1 MKRRIYSLL
10 ALTLSLALTA
20 CSSDASAEHTASASE
35 TEEAAA
41 AASSAQESVQ
51 EKTTKTV
58 TGMIASVDGTEV
70 TLHLGEENTQF
81 SSDPMTQK
89 ENGRE
94 MPPDM
99 PEENG
104 DSQTPPDKPDGNGD
118 SQTPPD
124 KPEGNSDSQTPPD
137 KPDENGDSQ
146 TPPDK
151 PEGNSDSQTPPD
163 KPEENGNE
171 QAPPDMP
178 EGETVTYDLSDAV
191 IYQEQDSGTV
201 TASLADL
208 TPGAFLRLELSE
220 EDVILS
226 ATILNDS
233 MEPGNGGGFG
243 GGGFGGSG
251 QVTQGTA
258 QNTINTDG
266 VYEDETYTSTGDD
279 ENALRIQDA
288 TVTLNAI
295 TVDKSAGSSSNTE
308 DGDFYGMNAALL
320 ATDGAQVTISDA
332 VISSSAQNGNGVF
345 SYGEGTLVRI
355 SDSVISTTKD
365 NSGGIQT
372 TGGGATEAENLTVTT
387 KGNSSAAIRSDR
399 GGGTVNVKKG
409 SYTTNGYNSP
419 AIYSTADISVSDAD
433 LTATNSE
440 ALVIE
445 GQNSI
450 ALTDCT
456 VSGSMSKDQGTSS
469 DENVHN
475 VMIYQSMSGD
485 AQVGTAGFSMKGGS
499 LTCES
504 GDQIYVTNTHAII
517 SLSGVSLINNDPD
530 GNLLT
535 VAGNS
540 GSHGWGTAGANGAQ
554 VTFTAD
560 AQALEGNITV
570 DTISSLDLTLTNG
583 SSFTGA
589 IHIVDN
595 EEGGVTTEDHA
606 VLTIEEGCTFTLTG
620 DCTLSSLTC
629 EGTILYNGYTIT
641 LADGTVLG

>member
-51 EKTTKTV
+51 EENTKTV
-58 TGMIASVDGTEV
+58 TGMIASVYGTEV
-70 TLHLGEENTQF
+70 TLHLGEANLQL
-81 SSDPMTQK
+81 SSDPMPQK
-89 ENGRE
+89 EDGQE
-94 MPPDM
+94 TPPDM
-99 PEENG
+99 
-104 DSQTPPDKPDGNGD
+104 
-118 SQTPPD
+118 
-124 KPEGNSDSQTPPD
+124 PEGNSDSQTPPD
-137 KPDENGDSQ
+137 KPDGNGDGQ
-146 TPPDK
+146 T
-151 PEGNSDSQTPPD
+151 
-163 KPEENGNE
+163 
-171 QAPPDMP
+171 PPDMP

-220 EDVILS
+220 KDVILS

-641 LADGTVLG
+641 LADGTVLK

>member
-35 TEEAAA
+35 TEEAAT

-51 EKTTKTV
+51 EETTKTV

-70 TLHLGEENTQF
+70 TLHLGEANMQL
-81 SSDPMTQK
+81 SSDSMPQK
-89 ENGRE
+89 EDGRE

-104 DSQTPPDKPDGNGD
+104 DSQTPPDKSDENGDGQAPPDKPDGNSD

-137 KPDENGDSQ
+137 KLDGNGDGQ
-146 TPPDK
+146 T
-151 PEGNSDSQTPPD
+151 
-163 KPEENGNE
+163 
-171 QAPPDMP
+171 PPDMP

-226 ATILNDS
+226 ATILNSS

-258 QNTINTDG
+258 QNTINADG

-288 TVTLNAI
+288 TVTLSSI
-295 TVDKSAGSSSNTE
+295 TVDKSTGSSSSTE

-517 SLSGVSLINNDPD
+517 SLSGVSLVNNDPD

-641 LADGTVLG
+641 LADGTVLK

>member
-51 EKTTKTV
+51 EENTKTV

-70 TLHLGEENTQF
+70 TLHLGEANLQL
-81 SSDPMTQK
+81 SSDPMPQK
-89 ENGRE
+89 EDGQE
-94 MPPDM
+94 TPPDM
-99 PEENG
+99 PE
-104 DSQTPPDKPDGNGD
+104 GNSD

-137 KPDENGDSQ
+137 KPDGNGDGQ
-146 TPPDK
+146 T
-151 PEGNSDSQTPPD
+151 T
-163 KPEENGNE
+163 
-171 QAPPDMP
+171 PDMP

-288 TVTLNAI
+288 TVTLSSI
-295 TVDKSAGSSSNTE
+295 TVDKSAGSSSSTE

-345 SYGEGTLVRI
+345 SYGEGSSTM
-355 SDSVISTTKD
+355 SVAGLPIYPVTPSRKIFMRSMKPQTA
-365 NSGGIQT
+365 T
-372 TGGGATEAENLTVTT
+372 TG
-387 KGNSSAAIRSDR
+387 RSLQD
-399 GGGTVNVKKG
+399 
-409 SYTTNGYNSP
+409 TTNRN
-419 AIYSTADISVSDAD
+419 
-433 LTATNSE
+433 
-440 ALVIE
+440 
-445 GQNSI
+445 
-450 ALTDCT
+450 
-456 VSGSMSKDQGTSS
+456 
-469 DENVHN
+469 
-475 VMIYQSMSGD
+475 
-485 AQVGTAGFSMKGGS
+485 F
-499 LTCES
+499 
-504 GDQIYVTNTHAII
+504 
-517 SLSGVSLINNDPD
+517 
-530 GNLLT
+530 
-535 VAGNS
+535 
-540 GSHGWGTAGANGAQ
+540 
-554 VTFTAD
+554 
-560 AQALEGNITV
+560 
-570 DTISSLDLTLTNG
+570 
-583 SSFTGA
+583 
-589 IHIVDN
+589 
-595 EEGGVTTEDHA
+595 
-606 VLTIEEGCTFTLTG
+606 
-620 DCTLSSLTC
+620 
-629 EGTILYNGYTIT
+629 
-641 LADGTVLG
+641 

>member
-35 TEEAAA
+35 TEEAAT

-51 EKTTKTV
+51 EETTKTV

-70 TLHLGEENTQF
+70 TLHLGEANMQL
-81 SSDPMTQK
+81 SSDPMPQK
-89 ENGRE
+89 EDRQE
-94 MPPDM
+94 TPPDM
-99 PEENG
+99 PE
-104 DSQTPPDKPDGNGD
+104 GNSD

-137 KPDENGDSQ
+137 KPDGNGDGQ
-146 TPPDK
+146 T
-151 PEGNSDSQTPPD
+151 
-163 KPEENGNE
+163 
-171 QAPPDMP
+171 PPDMP

-258 QNTINTDG
+258 QNTINADG

-332 VISSSAQNGNGVF
+332 VISSSAKNGNGVF
-345 SYGEGTLVRI
+345 SYGGGTLVRI

-419 AIYSTADISVSDAD
+419 AIYSTADISVSDAY

-641 LADGTVLG
+641 LADGTVLK

>member
-51 EKTTKTV
+51 EENTKTV

-70 TLHLGEENTQF
+70 TLHLGEANLQL
-81 SSDPMTQK
+81 SSDPMPQK
-89 ENGRE
+89 EDRQE
-94 MPPDM
+94 TPPDM
-99 PEENG
+99 PE
-104 DSQTPPDKPDGNGD
+104 
-118 SQTPPD
+118 
-124 KPEGNSDSQTPPD
+124 GNS
-137 KPDENGDSQ
+137 DSQ

-163 KPEENGNE
+163 KPEENGDGQTPPDKPDENGDSQTPPDKPNENGNE
-171 QAPPDMP
+171 QTPPDMP

-208 TPGAFLRLELSE
+208 TPGTFLRLELSE

-288 TVTLNAI
+288 TVTLSSI
-295 TVDKSAGSSSNTE
+295 TVDKSAGSSSSTE

-372 TGGGATEAENLTVTT
+372 TGGGATETENLTVTT

-419 AIYSTADISVSDAD
+419 AIYSTADISVSDAY

>member
-1 MKRRIYSLL
+1 MKRQIYSLL

-41 AASSAQESVQ
+41 AASSAQETAQ
-51 EKTTKTV
+51 EETTKTV
-58 TGMIASVDGTEV
+58 TGMITSVDGTEV
-70 TLHLGEENTQF
+70 TLHLSEANMPL
-81 SSDPMTQK
+81 SSDPMPQK
-89 ENGRE
+89 EDGQE
-94 MPPDM
+94 TPPDM
-99 PEENG
+99 PEGNG
-104 DSQTPPDKPDGNGD
+104 DGQTPPDKPDGNGD

-124 KPEGNSDSQTPPD
+124 RPEGNSDSQT
-137 KPDENGDSQ
+137 
-146 TPPDK
+146 
-151 PEGNSDSQTPPD
+151 
-163 KPEENGNE
+163 
-171 QAPPDMP
+171 PPDMP
-178 EGETVTYDLSDAV
+178 EGETVTYDLSDVV

-208 TPGAFLRLELSE
+208 TPGAFLRLELSD

-226 ATILNDS
+226 ATILNSS

-266 VYEDETYTSTGDD
+266 VYEDGTYTSTGDD

-320 ATDGAQVTISDA
+320 TTDGAQVTISDA

-485 AQVGTAGFSMKGGS
+485 AQVGTAEFSMKGGS

-517 SLSGVSLINNDPD
+517 SLSGVSLVNNDPD

>member
-10 ALTLSLALTA
+10 ALTLSLVLTA

-35 TEEAAA
+35 TEEAAT

-51 EKTTKTV
+51 EETTKTV

-70 TLHLGEENTQF
+70 TLHLGEANMQL
-81 SSDPMTQK
+81 SSDSMPQK
-89 ENGRE
+89 EDGRE

-124 KPEGNSDSQTPPD
+124 KPDENGDGQTPPD

-151 PEGNSDSQTPPD
+151 PDGNGDGQT
-163 KPEENGNE
+163 
-171 QAPPDMP
+171 PPDMP

-226 ATILNDS
+226 ATILNSS

-288 TVTLNAI
+288 TVTLSSI
-295 TVDKSAGSSSNTE
+295 TVDKSAGSSSSTE

-419 AIYSTADISVSDAD
+419 AIYSTADISVSDAY

>member
-51 EKTTKTV
+51 EENTKTV
-58 TGMIASVDGTEV
+58 TGMIASVDETEV
-70 TLHLGEENTQF
+70 TLHLGEANLQL
-81 SSDPMTQK
+81 SSDPMPQK
-89 ENGRE
+89 EDRQE
-94 MPPDM
+94 TPPDM
-99 PEENG
+99 
-104 DSQTPPDKPDGNGD
+104 
-118 SQTPPD
+118 
-124 KPEGNSDSQTPPD
+124 
-137 KPDENGDSQ
+137 
-146 TPPDK
+146 

-163 KPEENGNE
+163 KPEGNSNSQTPPDKPDGNGDG
-171 QAPPDMP
+171 QTPPDMP

-226 ATILNDS
+226 ATILNSS

-288 TVTLNAI
+288 TVTLSSI
-295 TVDKSAGSSSNTE
+295 TVDKSAGSSSSTE

-419 AIYSTADISVSDAD
+419 AIYSTADISVSDAY

-583 SSFTGA
+583 SSFTGT

>member
-20 CSSDASAEHTASASE
+20 CSSDTSAEHTASASE

-51 EKTTKTV
+51 EENTKTV

-70 TLHLGEENTQF
+70 TLHLGEANTQL
-81 SSDPMTQK
+81 SSDPMPQK
-89 ENGRE
+89 EDGWE
-94 MPPDM
+94 TPPDM
-99 PEENG
+99 PEGNG
-104 DSQTPPDKPDGNGD
+104 DSQTPPDKPDGNSD

-137 KPDENGDSQ
+137 KPDGNGDGQ
-146 TPPDK
+146 T
-151 PEGNSDSQTPPD
+151 
-163 KPEENGNE
+163 
-171 QAPPDMP
+171 PPDMP

-288 TVTLNAI
+288 TVTLSSI

-372 TGGGATEAENLTVTT
+372 TGGGATEAENLAVTT

-419 AIYSTADISVSDAD
+419 AIYSTADISVSDAY

-485 AQVGTAGFSMKGGS
+485 AQVGTAEFSMKGGS

-517 SLSGVSLINNDPD
+517 SLSGVSLVNNDPD

-540 GSHGWGTAGANGAQ
+540 GSHGWGTAGANDAQ

>member
-20 CSSDASAEHTASASE
+20 CSSDTSAEHTASASE

-51 EKTTKTV
+51 EENTKTV
-58 TGMIASVDGTEV
+58 TGMIASVDETEV
-70 TLHLGEENTQF
+70 TLHLGEANLQL
-81 SSDPMTQK
+81 SSDPMPQK
-89 ENGRE
+89 EDRQE
-94 MPPDM
+94 TPPDM
-99 PEENG
+99 PE
-104 DSQTPPDKPDGNGD
+104 GNSD

-137 KPDENGDSQ
+137 KPDGNGDGQ
-146 TPPDK
+146 T
-151 PEGNSDSQTPPD
+151 
-163 KPEENGNE
+163 
-171 QAPPDMP
+171 PPDMP

-258 QNTINTDG
+258 QNTINADG

-345 SYGEGTLVRI
+345 SYDEGTLVRI

-485 AQVGTAGFSMKGGS
+485 AQVGTAEFSMKGGS

-517 SLSGVSLINNDPD
+517 SLSGVSLVNNDPD

-535 VAGNS
+535 VDGNS

-595 EEGGVTTEDHA
+595 EEGGVTTENHA

-641 LADGTVLG
+641 LAEGTVLK

>member
-51 EKTTKTV
+51 EENTKTV

-70 TLHLGEENTQF
+70 TLHLGEANLQL
-81 SSDPMTQK
+81 SSDPMPQK
-89 ENGRE
+89 EDRQE
-94 MPPDM
+94 TPPDM
-99 PEENG
+99 PEGNS
-104 DSQTPPDKPDGNGD
+104 DSQTPPDKPDGNSD

-137 KPDENGDSQ
+137 KPDGNGDGQ
-146 TPPDK
+146 T
-151 PEGNSDSQTPPD
+151 
-163 KPEENGNE
+163 
-171 QAPPDMP
+171 PPDMP

-288 TVTLNAI
+288 TVTLSSI
-295 TVDKSAGSSSNTE
+295 TVDKSAGSSSSTE

-419 AIYSTADISVSDAD
+419 AIYSTADISVSDAY

-485 AQVGTAGFSMKGGS
+485 AQVGTAEFSMKGGS

-517 SLSGVSLINNDPD
+517 SLSGVSLVNNDPD

-540 GSHGWGTAGANGAQ
+540 GSHGWGTAGANDAQ

>member
-41 AASSAQESVQ
+41 VASSAQESVQ
-51 EKTTKTV
+51 EENTKTV

-70 TLHLGEENTQF
+70 TLHLGEANLQL

-99 PEENG
+99 PEGNG
-104 DSQTPPDKPDGNGD
+104 DSQTPPDKPDENGD
-118 SQTPPD
+118 
-124 KPEGNSDSQTPPD
+124 GQTPPD

-151 PEGNSDSQTPPD
+151 PDGNGDGQT
-163 KPEENGNE
+163 
-171 QAPPDMP
+171 PPDMP

-226 ATILNDS
+226 ATILNSS

-258 QNTINTDG
+258 QNTINADG

-288 TVTLNAI
+288 TVTLNSI
-295 TVDKSAGSSSNTE
+295 TVDKSAGSSSSTE

-419 AIYSTADISVSDAD
+419 AIYSTADISVSDAY

-517 SLSGVSLINNDPD
+517 SLSGVSLVNNDPD

-641 LADGTVLG
+641 LADGTVLK

>member
-20 CSSDASAEHTASASE
+20 CSSDTSAEHTASASE

-41 AASSAQESVQ
+41 EASSAQESVQ
-51 EKTTKTV
+51 EETTKTV

-70 TLHLGEENTQF
+70 TLHLSEANMPL
-81 SSDPMTQK
+81 SSDPMPQT
-89 ENGRE
+89 EDGHE
-94 MPPDM
+94 TPPDM
-99 PEENG
+99 PE
-104 DSQTPPDKPDGNGD
+104 GNGD
-118 SQTPPD
+118 GQTPPD

-137 KPDENGDSQ
+137 RPEGNGDSQ
-146 TPPDK
+146 T
-151 PEGNSDSQTPPD
+151 
-163 KPEENGNE
+163 
-171 QAPPDMP
+171 PPDMP
-178 EGETVTYDLSDAV
+178 EGETVTYDLSDVV

-208 TPGAFLRLELSE
+208 TPGAFLRLELSD

-226 ATILNDS
+226 ATILNSS

-266 VYEDETYTSTGDD
+266 VYEDGTYTSTGDD

-320 ATDGAQVTISDA
+320 TTDGAQVTISDA

-485 AQVGTAGFSMKGGS
+485 AQVGTAEFSMKGGS

-517 SLSGVSLINNDPD
+517 SLSGVSLVNNDPD

>member
-104 DSQTPPDKPDGNGD
+104 DSQTPPDKPEGNGD
-118 SQTPPD
+118 SQTPPDKPEGNSDSKTPPD

-137 KPDENGDSQ
+137 KPDGNGDGQ

-151 PEGNSDSQTPPD
+151 
-163 KPEENGNE
+163 
-171 QAPPDMP
+171 P

-266 VYEDETYTSTGDD
+266 VYEDGTYTSTGDD

-517 SLSGVSLINNDPD
+517 SLSGVSLVNNDPD

>member
-51 EKTTKTV
+51 EENIKAV
-58 TGMIASVDGTEV
+58 TGMIASVDETEV
-70 TLHLGEENTQF
+70 TLHLGEANLQL
-81 SSDPMTQK
+81 SSDPMPQK
-89 ENGRE
+89 EDGQE
-94 MPPDM
+94 TPPDM
-99 PEENG
+99 PEGNG
-104 DSQTPPDKPDGNGD
+104 DSQTPPDKPDENGNE
-118 SQTPPD
+118 QA
-124 KPEGNSDSQTPPD
+124 PPD

-151 PEGNSDSQTPPD
+151 PDGNGDGQT
-163 KPEENGNE
+163 
-171 QAPPDMP
+171 PPDMP

-226 ATILNDS
+226 ATILNSS

-345 SYGEGTLVRI
+345 SYGEGSSTM
-355 SDSVISTTKD
+355 SVAGLPIYPVTPSRKIFMRSMKPQTA
-365 NSGGIQT
+365 T
-372 TGGGATEAENLTVTT
+372 TG
-387 KGNSSAAIRSDR
+387 RSLQD
-399 GGGTVNVKKG
+399 
-409 SYTTNGYNSP
+409 TTNRN
-419 AIYSTADISVSDAD
+419 
-433 LTATNSE
+433 
-440 ALVIE
+440 
-445 GQNSI
+445 
-450 ALTDCT
+450 
-456 VSGSMSKDQGTSS
+456 
-469 DENVHN
+469 
-475 VMIYQSMSGD
+475 
-485 AQVGTAGFSMKGGS
+485 F
-499 LTCES
+499 
-504 GDQIYVTNTHAII
+504 
-517 SLSGVSLINNDPD
+517 
-530 GNLLT
+530 
-535 VAGNS
+535 
-540 GSHGWGTAGANGAQ
+540 
-554 VTFTAD
+554 
-560 AQALEGNITV
+560 
-570 DTISSLDLTLTNG
+570 
-583 SSFTGA
+583 
-589 IHIVDN
+589 
-595 EEGGVTTEDHA
+595 
-606 VLTIEEGCTFTLTG
+606 
-620 DCTLSSLTC
+620 
-629 EGTILYNGYTIT
+629 
-641 LADGTVLG
+641 

>member
-1 MKRRIYSLL
+1 MKKRIYSLL

-20 CSSDASAEHTASASE
+20 CSSDASTASASE
-35 TEEAAA
+35 TEEAAVE
-41 AASSAQESVQ
+41 ASSAQDNAQ
-51 EKTTKTV
+51 EENTKTV
-58 TGMIASVDGTEV
+58 TGMIASVDGAEV
-70 TLHLGEENTQF
+70 TLHLSEANMPL
-81 SSDPMTQK
+81 SSDPMPQK
-89 ENGRE
+89 ENGQE
-94 MPPDM
+94 TPPDM
-99 PEENG
+99 PEGNSDGQTPPDRPEGNS
-104 DSQTPPDKPDGNGD
+104 DSQTPPDKPEGNDDEQTPPDKPNENGD
-118 SQTPPD
+118 DQTHPD

-137 KPDENGDSQ
+137 KPDGNGDGQ
-146 TPPDK
+146 T
-151 PEGNSDSQTPPD
+151 
-163 KPEENGNE
+163 
-171 QAPPDMP
+171 PPDMP

-208 TPGAFLRLELSE
+208 TPGAFLRLELSD

-226 ATILNDS
+226 ATILNSS
-233 MEPGNGGGFG
+233 MEPGN

-266 VYEDETYTSTGDD
+266 VYEDGTYTSTGDD

-485 AQVGTAGFSMKGGS
+485 AQVGTAEFSMKGGS

-583 SSFTGA
+583 SSLTGA

-595 EEGGVTTEDHA
+595 EDGGVTTEDHA

-641 LADGTVLG
+641 LADGTVLK

>member
-104 DSQTPPDKPDGNGD
+104 DSQTPPDKPEGNGD

-137 KPDENGDSQ
+137 KP
-146 TPPDK
+146 
-151 PEGNSDSQTPPD
+151 EGNSDSQTPPD
-163 KPEENGNE
+163 KPNENGNE
-171 QAPPDMP
+171 QTPPDMP

-220 EDVILS
+220 ENVILS

-258 QNTINTDG
+258 QNTINADG
-266 VYEDETYTSTGDD
+266 VYEDGTYTSTGDD

-419 AIYSTADISVSDAD
+419 AIYSTADISVSDAY

-517 SLSGVSLINNDPD
+517 SLSGVSLVNNDPD

>member
-1 MKRRIYSLL
+1 MKKRIYSLL

-20 CSSDASAEHTASASE
+20 CSSDASAEQTASASE

-51 EKTTKTV
+51 EETTKTV
-58 TGMIASVDGTEV
+58 TGMITSVGETEV
-70 TLHLGEENTQF
+70 TLHLGEANVLL
-81 SSDPMTQK
+81 SSDPMPQK
-89 ENGRE
+89 EDGRE
-94 MPPDM
+94 TPPDM
-99 PEENG
+99 PEGNG
-104 DSQTPPDKPDGNGD
+104 DSQTPPDMPDGNGD

-124 KPEGNSDSQTPPD
+124 RPEGNSDSQTPPD
-137 KPDENGDSQ
+137 KPDG
-146 TPPDK
+146 
-151 PEGNSDSQTPPD
+151 
-163 KPEENGNE
+163 NGNE
-171 QAPPDMP
+171 QAPPDKPEGNGNEQTPPDMQ

-233 MEPGNGGGFG
+233 MEPENGGGFG

-258 QNTINTDG
+258 QNTIHADG
-266 VYEDETYTSTGDD
+266 VYEDGTYTSTGDD

-372 TGGGATEAENLTVTT
+372 TGGGSTEAENLTVTT

-485 AQVGTAGFSMKGGS
+485 AQVGTAEFSMKGGS

-517 SLSGVSLINNDPD
+517 SLSGVSLVNNDPD

-540 GSHGWGTAGANGAQ
+540 ASHGWGTAGANGAQ

-641 LADGTVLG
+641 LADGTILG

>member
-51 EKTTKTV
+51 EENTKTV
-58 TGMIASVDGTEV
+58 TGMIASVDETEV
-70 TLHLGEENTQF
+70 TLHLGEANLQF
-81 SSDPMTQK
+81 FSDPMTQK

-104 DSQTPPDKPDGNGD
+104 DSQTPPDKPDENGDGQAPPDKPDGNSD

-137 KPDENGDSQ
+137 KPDGNGDGQ
-146 TPPDK
+146 T
-151 PEGNSDSQTPPD
+151 
-163 KPEENGNE
+163 
-171 QAPPDMP
+171 PPDMP

-226 ATILNDS
+226 ATILNSS

-288 TVTLNAI
+288 TVTLSSI
-295 TVDKSAGSSSNTE
+295 TVDKSAGSSSSTE

-320 ATDGAQVTISDA
+320 ATDGTQVTISDA

-485 AQVGTAGFSMKGGS
+485 AQVGTAEFSMKGGS

-595 EEGGVTTEDHA
+595 EDGGVTTEDHA

-629 EGTILYNGYTIT
+629 GGTILYNGYTIT

>member
-20 CSSDASAEHTASASE
+20 CSSDTSAEHTASASE

-51 EKTTKTV
+51 EENTKTV

-70 TLHLGEENTQF
+70 TLHLGEANTQL
-81 SSDPMTQK
+81 SSDPMPQK
-89 ENGRE
+89 EDGWE
-94 MPPDM
+94 TPPDM
-99 PEENG
+99 PEGNG
-104 DSQTPPDKPDGNGD
+104 DSQTPPDKPDGNSD

-137 KPDENGDSQ
+137 KPDGNGDGQ
-146 TPPDK
+146 T
-151 PEGNSDSQTPPD
+151 
-163 KPEENGNE
+163 
-171 QAPPDMP
+171 PPDMP

-258 QNTINTDG
+258 QNTINADG

-295 TVDKSAGSSSNTE
+295 TVDKSAGSSSSTE

-345 SYGEGTLVRI
+345 SYDEGTLVRI

-517 SLSGVSLINNDPD
+517 SLSGVSLVNNDPD

-641 LADGTVLG
+641 LADGTVLK

>member
-51 EKTTKTV
+51 EENTKTV
-58 TGMIASVDGTEV
+58 TGMIASVDETEV
-70 TLHLGEENTQF
+70 TLHLGEANLQL

-104 DSQTPPDKPDGNGD
+104 DSQTPPDKP
-118 SQTPPD
+118 
-124 KPEGNSDSQTPPD
+124 EGNSDSQTPPD
-137 KPDENGDSQ
+137 KPDGNGDGQ
-146 TPPDK
+146 T
-151 PEGNSDSQTPPD
+151 
-163 KPEENGNE
+163 
-171 QAPPDMP
+171 PPDMP

-226 ATILNDS
+226 ATILNSS

-288 TVTLNAI
+288 TVTLSSI

-320 ATDGAQVTISDA
+320 ATDCAQVTISDA

-485 AQVGTAGFSMKGGS
+485 AQVGTAEFSMKGGS

-517 SLSGVSLINNDPD
+517 SLSGVSLVNNDPD

>member
-104 DSQTPPDKPDGNGD
+104 DSQTPPDKPEGNGD

-137 KPDENGDSQ
+137 KP
-146 TPPDK
+146 
-151 PEGNSDSQTPPD
+151 EGNSDSQTPPD
-163 KPEENGNE
+163 KPNENGNE
-171 QAPPDMP
+171 QTPPDMP

-220 EDVILS
+220 ENVILS

-258 QNTINTDG
+258 QNTINADG

-365 NSGGIQT
+365 NSGSIQT

-419 AIYSTADISVSDAD
+419 AIYSTADISVSDAY

-517 SLSGVSLINNDPD
+517 SLSGVSLVNNDPD

>member
-20 CSSDASAEHTASASE
+20 CSSDTSAEHTASASE

-51 EKTTKTV
+51 EENTKTV
-58 TGMIASVDGTEV
+58 TGMIASVDETEV
-70 TLHLGEENTQF
+70 TLHLGEANLQL
-81 SSDPMTQK
+81 SSDPMPQK
-89 ENGRE
+89 EDRQE
-94 MPPDM
+94 
-99 PEENG
+99 
-104 DSQTPPDKPDGNGD
+104 T
-118 SQTPPD
+118 
-124 KPEGNSDSQTPPD
+124 
-137 KPDENGDSQ
+137 
-146 TPPDK
+146 
-151 PEGNSDSQTPPD
+151 
-163 KPEENGNE
+163 
-171 QAPPDMP
+171 PPDMP

-201 TASLADL
+201 TASLVDL

-258 QNTINTDG
+258 QNTINADG
-266 VYEDETYTSTGDD
+266 VYEDGTYTSTGDD

-295 TVDKSAGSSSNTE
+295 TVDKSAGSSSSTE

-372 TGGGATEAENLTVTT
+372 TGGGATEAENLAVTT

-419 AIYSTADISVSDAD
+419 AIYSTADISVSDAY

-485 AQVGTAGFSMKGGS
+485 AQVGTAEFSMKGGS

-517 SLSGVSLINNDPD
+517 SLSGVSLVNNDPD

-540 GSHGWGTAGANGAQ
+540 GSHGWGTAGANDAQ